1 MHILVT
7 GGGGFLGAWL
17 IKRLAAAGHRLRI
30 FDASADRGLLS
41 EIAGRSIAADV
52 DWHRGDIADAAQVLT
67 AAEGCDA
74 IIHLAGILT
83 PACKADPVRGAMTNL
98 LGTLHIFNAAKALGI
113 ERIVYTSSA
122 GVYGPIDGHTPRP
135 TTHYGAFKLACEG
148 SARAFWHDAGI
159 ASIGFRPYVIY
170 GGGRE
175 VGLSAGPSLACRAAA
190 RGEAYDI
197 PYSGGAGL
205 VHVDDVVAA
214 YEMALLRQPDRAHVF
229 NLVGEVASNDA
240 FIAAIRDVVPGA
252 AIGISGP
259 PLPIVADVEEGEL
272 RDVLV
277 GLPHTGIAEG
287 VRRTVAYYQER
298 GR

>member
-1 MHILVT
+1 MHILAT

-17 IKRLAAAGHRLRI
+17 IKRLTAAGHQIRI
-30 FDASADRGLLS
+30 FDVSADRNLLS
-41 EIAGRSIAADV
+41 DIAGRSIAADI
-52 DWHRGDIADAAQVLT
+52 DWHCGDIADASQVLK

-74 IIHLAGILT
+74 IVHLAGILT
-83 PACKADPVRGAMTNL
+83 PACKADPVRGAMINL
-98 LGTLHIFNAAKALGI
+98 LGTLHIFNAAKVLRI

-122 GVYGPIDGHTPRP
+122 GVYGPIDGHFPRP

-148 SARAFWHDAGI
+148 SARAFWEDAGI

-197 PYSGGAGL
+197 PYSGASGL

-214 YEMALLRQPDRAHVF
+214 YEMALLRQPDAAHVF
-229 NLVGEVASNDA
+229 NLVGDVASNDD
-240 FIAAIRDVVPGA
+240 FIAAIRDIVPGA
-252 AIGISGP
+252 AIGVSGP
-259 PLPIVADVEEGEL
+259 PLPIASEVEEGEL
-272 RDVLV
+272 RKVLI
-277 GLPHTGIAEG
+277 GLPHTSIRDG

-298 GR
+298 TQ